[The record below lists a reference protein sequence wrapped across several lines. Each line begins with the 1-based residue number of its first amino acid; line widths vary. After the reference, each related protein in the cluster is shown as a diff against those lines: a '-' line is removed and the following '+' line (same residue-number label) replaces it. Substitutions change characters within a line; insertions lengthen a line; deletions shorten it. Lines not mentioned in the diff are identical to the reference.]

1 MIFASIQ
8 PFGEIVGFLSR
19 DAEWWSTASS
29 WDALD
34 TKLAHKKR
42 TPRTKA
48 SMEMVLATCK
58 EKIVIDAPTG

>member
-1 MIFASIQ
+1 MTFASIQ
-8 PFGEIVGFLSR
+8 PFGEIVPR
-19 DAEWWSTASS
+19 DTEWWSTASS

-42 TPRTKA
+42 MPRAKA
-48 SMEMVLATCK
+48 SMEMVLATYK

>member
-1 MIFASIQ
+1 MVCASIQ
-8 PFGEIVGFLSR
+8 PFGEIVSR
-19 DAEWWSTASS
+19 DTEWWSTVSS

-48 SMEMVLATCK
+48 SMEMVLATYK
-58 EKIVIDAPTG
+58 EKIVTGAPAG